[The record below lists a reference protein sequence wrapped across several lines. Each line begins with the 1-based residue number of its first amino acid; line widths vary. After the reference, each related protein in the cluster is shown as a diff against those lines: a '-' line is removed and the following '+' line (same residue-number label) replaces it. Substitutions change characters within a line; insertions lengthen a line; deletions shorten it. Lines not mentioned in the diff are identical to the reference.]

1 MFAEPLAQ
9 VDWEHTLRRKCLIY
23 GASKLPQRPEAIGA
37 AGASFQK
44 GDGGGSR
51 KSCGLS
57 VLRPRTRPGAR
68 PPAVATGPRGI
79 SGALRRA
86 RLLLGLSRWS
96 RLSGLVLHQ
105 DFGFPASLAGLWLL
119 LQRASLRILS
129 PERPRG
135 PLGSRGSG
143 RSGVQQRLPPGACR
157 SALSSGA
164 WCAVGTQAHC
174 QTNEPSL
181 RGRLPEVLPSK
192 PRRVSTGKPG
202 SAPGCPLARLAPNSP
217 QSQGRCGPATA
228 PGLR

>member
-1 MFAEPLAQ
+1 M
-9 VDWEHTLRRKCLIY
+9 
-23 GASKLPQRPEAIGA
+23 
-37 AGASFQK
+37 
-44 GDGGGSR
+44 
-51 KSCGLS
+51 
-57 VLRPRTRPGAR
+57 
-68 PPAVATGPRGI
+68 
-79 SGALRRA
+79 
-86 RLLLGLSRWS
+86 
-96 RLSGLVLHQ
+96 LHQ
-105 DFGFPASLAGLWLL
+105 DFGSPASLAGLWLS

-164 WCAVGTQAHC
+164 WCAVGTQARC

-228 PGLR
+228 PGLASPAEWGWLVTPPSSIRCERQGGRRQAAEAEPEPRPGVPASAPRQHRRHPPEHAGQERGRRPHPRSGCRRPSGTGSGLGPK